1 MNWGIRIII
10 AYAAGVCFILYFV
23 VRSMMLNTDM
33 VEENYYDKE
42 LAYNTHIQG
51 VDNAKNMANPIVVSN
66 LSSQIEISIDSV
78 VTAGLNNGEI
88 HFYNPASEKS
98 DKKFKLSASTSGKY
112 IFNKSA
118 FNKGKYYVKIS
129 FNFHQK
135 PYYTEQV
142 IFIQ

>member
-23 VRSMMLNTDM
+23 VRSMMLNTEM
-33 VEENYYDKE
+33 AEENYYDKE

-51 VDNAKNMANPIVVSN
+51 VDNAKKMTNPIKVSN
-66 LSSQIEISIDSV
+66 LSNHIVISIDSSI
-78 VTAGLNNGEI
+78 TTGLENGEI

-98 DKKFKLSASTSGKY
+98 DKKYKLEASTSGKY
-112 IFNKSA
+112 FFNKSV

-129 FNFHQK
+129 FDYHQQ

>member
-23 VRSMMLNTDM
+23 VRSMMLNTEM
-33 VEENYYDKE
+33 AEENYYDKE

-51 VDNAKNMANPIVVSN
+51 VNNAKKMTNPIVVSTLN
-66 LSSQIEISIDSV
+66 NKIYISIDSV
-78 VTAGLNNGEI
+78 VTAELNNGEI

-98 DKKFKLSASTSGKY
+98 DKKFKLSASASGKY
-112 IFNKSA
+112 IFNNSA

-129 FNFHQK
+129 FDYHQQ